1 MSPKI
6 YSLRP
11 RETRPEPTHTKL
23 STRIISMNLERS
35 RIKADLS
42 GLLKGEILCDDV
54 HLQLYASD
62 ASLYQIRPLAVI
74 RPTGVDDVVA
84 AVKYAGENH
93 ISIHPRGSGTSV
105 CGNPLGSGLVIDF
118 SAAMRRVVHV
128 DGDHVT
134 LQPGVILANLNRQLA
149 PLNKLF
155 GPDAALRSV
164 TTMGGVLATNASGS
178 HWLKYGSPRD
188 KVRSLQAVLAD
199 GQVIEIGRGVSIA
212 PESHAAKLTEQVHDI
227 VTKRHE
233 IIEQHSPRTRVNHAG
248 YPLDDLDVRGQTDL
262 ARLFVGSQ
270 GTLGIIT
277 QAELQLDDVPVH
289 RGVILLFFD
298 RMETAA
304 RAAIDVV
311 ATDVVACDLL
321 DRRLLSLARE
331 DQLTFSRL
339 VPAEAEAML
348 LVEYEG
354 INNEELQGKLNQLI
368 YRIQKRKK
376 LAFHSRLA
384 TEVDERNLF
393 WRLARRVLPS
403 LYRLK
408 GSGQAVPFVDEI
420 AVAPE
425 ELPSFLTD
433 VHVILNQ
440 LEVTATVYSH
450 VGQGVVHLHPF
461 LDLGNRRDVEKMEPL
476 AKQIYE
482 RTLKVGGTISGSH
495 GDGLSRTWYL
505 RQQYGRLYDVFK
517 EVKRI
522 FDPQNLLNPGKIID
536 EPPNQLTDHFRP
548 IEIAS
553 HWRASSE
560 STETEPA
567 KKVKAAATTS
577 PAAQLKIIT
586 PLLNW
591 TPQEMTLA
599 ARNCNGCGRCRTT
612 SPDERMCPIF
622 RMLPNEEAS
631 PRAKANLVRGLLSGE
646 LSADTLSQEVLK
658 EVADL
663 CVNCHQCRLECPAAV
678 DIPKLMVEAK
688 AQYVATNGLRISQ
701 WLMTRLDLLYW
712 FGGRFPWL
720 TNRIIGHRMARWS
733 LERVFGLAQGRKL
746 PRFSP
751 SSLIRWAARQS
762 LNRPSRTSQRKV
774 LYFVDA
780 FANWND
786 VELGKA
792 LIKVM
797 QHNGIEVFLPQDQG
811 LSGMSLI
818 CDGLIGPARKLA
830 HRNVELLAD
839 FVRQGYHVVTTE
851 PSAALAIKH
860 EYLNLLTDE
869 DAQLV
874 ADNTSDSCSYLWNL
888 HTVGQL
894 ELDFKPL
901 NAVVGY
907 HLPCH
912 MRALD
917 PNIPGHKLMDLIPG
931 LVVEYI
937 ERGCSGMAGLYGMK
951 IQNYRRSLR
960 AGVGLMTAL
969 RRPEIVVGATE
980 CSTCKI
986 QMEHGTV
993 KATVHPIKVLALA
1006 YGLMPELNNLFE
1018 RRSEANLLS

>member
-1 MSPKI
+1 
-6 YSLRP
+6 
-11 RETRPEPTHTKL
+11 
-23 STRIISMNLERS
+23 MNPERS

-42 GLLKGEILCDDV
+42 GLLKGEILCDDI

-74 RPTGVDDVVA
+74 RPASVDDVVA

-93 ISIHPRGSGTSV
+93 IALHPRGSGTSV
-105 CGNPLGSGLVIDF
+105 CGNPLGPGLVIDF
-118 SAAMRRVVHV
+118 SAVMRRVIRV
-128 DGDHVT
+128 DDDHVT

-149 PLNKLF
+149 PLKKIF
-155 GPDAALRSV
+155 GPDSALRSV

-188 KVRSLQAVLAD
+188 KVRSLQVVLAD
-199 GQVIEIGRGVSIA
+199 GQVIELGPGVTIA
-212 PESHAAKLTEQVHDI
+212 PDSHAAKLTAQIHDL

-248 YPLDDLDVRGQTDL
+248 YPLDDLTARGHTEL
-262 ARLFVGSQ
+262 ARLLVGSQ

-277 QAELQLDDVPVH
+277 QAELQLDDVPIH
-289 RGVILLFFD
+289 RGVILFFFE

-331 DQLTFSRL
+331 DQPTLSRI

-354 INNEELQGKLNQLI
+354 NSNEELQSKMNQLI
-368 YRIQKRKK
+368 HRIQRRKK
-376 LAFHSRLA
+376 LAFHSRFA
-384 TEVDERNLF
+384 TEIEERNLF
-393 WRLARRVLPS
+393 WRLARRVIPS

-408 GSGQAVPFVDEI
+408 GSGQAIPFIDEI

-433 VHVILNQ
+433 AHVILNQ

-461 LDLGNRRDVEKMEPL
+461 LDLSNPCDVEKMEPL

-482 RTLKVGGTISGSH
+482 RALKVGGTISGSR

-505 RQQYGRLYDVFK
+505 RHQYGRLYDVFK

-536 EPPNQLTDHFRP
+536 EPVSQLTEHLRP
-548 IEIAS
+548 IELAP
-553 HWRASSE
+553 HWRAASEPLYSE
-560 STETEPA
+560 SDETTKSAAPA
-567 KKVKAAATTS
+567 TAT
-577 PAAQLKIIT
+577 PRVQLKIIT
-586 PLLNW
+586 PLLTW
-591 TPQEMTLA
+591 TPEEMTLA

-612 SPDERMCPIF
+612 SLDERMCPIF
-622 RMLPNEEAS
+622 RMVPNEEAS
-631 PRAKANLVRGLLSGE
+631 PRAKANLMRGLLSGE
-646 LSADTLSQEVLK
+646 LPADALSQEVLK

-678 DIPKLMVEAK
+678 DIPKLMIEAK

-720 TNRIIGHRMARWS
+720 TNRISGHRMSRWL
-733 LERVFGLAQGRKL
+733 LERAFGLAQGRKL
-746 PRFSP
+746 PRFSS
-751 SSLIRWAARQS
+751 SSLSRWAARQS
-762 LNRPSRTSQRKV
+762 LSRASRTSQRKV

-797 QHNGIEVFLPQDQG
+797 QHNGIEVFLPPNQG

-839 FVRQGYHVVTTE
+839 FVRQGYHIVTTE

-860 EYLNLLTDE
+860 EYLNLLADE
-869 DAQLV
+869 DARLV

-888 HTVGQL
+888 HAIGQL

-931 LVVEYI
+931 LIVEHI

-993 KATVHPIKVLALA
+993 KTTVHPIKILALA
-1006 YGLMPELNNLFE
+1006 YGLMPELNDLFE
-1018 RRSEANLLS
+1018 RRSEAYLLS